1 MTYEIFKKELISLLE
16 ERIDADQEIDVRPV
30 LKNNDLWLDGLS
42 ILQSSV
48 NISPTIYLHTC
59 YEIFQEGS
67 SLTEIADRILASF
80 SEYRLK
86 EDVDLSFFTDFSK
99 VRENIIYKL
108 VNMEKNKELLAE
120 VPFVPYLDLAV
131 VFCYYILADETFPE
145 QMTRSNASILIR
157 NDMLDIWHITPKELL
172 SYARRNTPKLLA
184 PKMHSFSG
192 LVDSMLEAAGQSLP
206 ELEDMEDL
214 ADFQMYVLT
223 NANQYFGAAVMLYP
237 QIMQKCAKVTESDFV
252 ILPSSVHELILLPY
266 QNRFD
271 LEEMSA
277 LVRQVNA
284 TCVMPEEVLSDHV
297 YYYDHV
303 NNHVSY
309 S

>member
-59 YEIFQEGS
+59 YENFQEGA

-206 ELEDMEDL
+206 EIEDMEDL

-237 QIMQKCAKVTESDFV
+237 
-252 ILPSSVHELILLPY
+252 L
-266 QNRFD
+266 
-271 LEEMSA
+271 
-277 LVRQVNA
+277 
-284 TCVMPEEVLSDHV
+284 
-297 YYYDHV
+297 
-303 NNHVSY
+303 
-309 S
+309 

>member
-67 SLTEIADRILASF
+67 SLTEIADRILSSF

-206 ELEDMEDL
+206 EIEDMEDL
-214 ADFQMYVLT
+214 AGFQMYVLT
-223 NANQYFGAAVMLYP
+223 NANQWWAIYRVLTDLYGYDKNMTAFCKVVENMKTNTTIKCDYNKWRNVSLPHLTSRVDTWHGKSEMLSQAEQSQVKVAARLM
-237 QIMQKCAKVTESDFV
+237 
-252 ILPSSVHELILLPY
+252 ELL
-266 QNRFD
+266 
-271 LEEMSA
+271 A
-277 LVRQVNA
+277 
-284 TCVMPEEVLSDHV
+284 
-297 YYYDHV
+297 
-303 NNHVSY
+303 
-309 S
+309 